1 MAHLLSQN
9 VWLIPCYALIGAT
22 LALPWSPGLVR
33 RTGPRPAGYINVI
46 LSFMALIHSLGALL
60 DLWGQS
66 AIVESFVWLK
76 AAGLTITLDLE
87 ASSLT
92 LGACVVIASLNLLA
106 QLYAIAYLE
115 MDWGWARFY
124 SLMGLFE
131 AGLCFLVLCNSLFFS
146 YVILEILTLG
156 TYLIVGFWYN
166 QSLVVTGA
174 RDAFLTKRVGDLV
187 LLMGVVALL
196 PIAGTW
202 NFTDLAQWAATANLD
217 PTVATLL
224 ACALIAGPIAK
235 CAQFPLHL
243 WLDEAMEGPYPAT
256 ILRNTLVVST
266 GAWVLIKIMP
276 VVALSTFATQA
287 ILITGA
293 ATAVGA
299 SAISIA
305 QIDVKRVLS
314 YLTSAYLGLV
324 FIAIGVGASQTALMM
339 LFVFVLGMAL
349 LVMGTG
355 SIVLNNITQNL
366 TQMGGLWVR
375 RPITGLCVAIG
386 GLSILALPP
395 LGGFWAIV
403 PLADRLWQLEP
414 SLLAVVLLTNAAIG
428 ISVARLFGLMFGGV
442 ATEWTRRS
450 PEGLWLLV
458 LPTTGLAGIVLH
470 VPILFAAWGI
480 LPQINTLAPSIG
492 AIVTWSSLLGLT
504 IGSVLYL
511 APTANPPVT
520 LVPQPLRD
528 FLAYDFYT
536 PQLYKLLVVWPVNQL
551 SRLISWLDR
560 YIVDGVVNLVGVA
573 AVFSGE
579 SLKYNTSG
587 RSQFYVLSIV
597 LSIALFVLIMGLPAL
612 HLISAGL

>member
-1 MAHLLSQN
+1 MTHLLSQN
-9 VWLIPCYALIGAT
+9 VWLIPCYALVGAM

-33 RTGPRPAGYINVI
+33 HTGPRPAGYINVI
-46 LSFMALIHSLGALL
+46 LSVMALVHSLGALL

-66 AIVESFVWLK
+66 AMTESFVWLE

-87 ASSLT
+87 VSSLT

-106 QLYAIAYLE
+106 QIYAIAYLE

-131 AGLCFLVLCNSLFFS
+131 AGLCFLALCNSLFFS

-174 RDAFLTKRVGDLV
+174 RDAFLTKRVGDLI

-202 NFTDLAQWAATANLD
+202 NFTDLAQWAATAQLD

-256 ILRNTLVVST
+256 ILRNTLVVAT

-276 VVALSTFATQA
+276 VVALSGLATQVV
-287 ILITGA
+287 LITGA
-293 ATAVGA
+293 ATAIGA

-324 FIAIGVGASQTALMM
+324 FIAIGTGATQTALMM
-339 LFVFVLGMAL
+339 LFVFILSMAL
-349 LVMGTG
+349 LVMATG
-355 SIVLNNITQNL
+355 NIVLNNITQNL

-386 GLSILALPP
+386 GLSLLALPP
-395 LGGFWAIV
+395 LGGFWALV
-403 PLADRLWQLEP
+403 PLADHLWQAHP
-414 SLLAVVLLTNAAIG
+414 SLLAVVLATNGLIG
-428 ISVARLFGLMFGGV
+428 MSVARLFGRMFGGAV
-442 ATEWTRRS
+442 TDWTRRS
-450 PEGLWLLV
+450 AEGLWLMV
-458 LPTTGLAGIVLH
+458 LPTTALAGITLH
-470 VPILFAAWGI
+470 VPIFFAAWDI
-480 LPQINTLAPSIG
+480 LPQLGDLAPSIA

-504 IGSVLYL
+504 IGSLLYL
-511 APTANPPVT
+511 APSANPPVT

-536 PQLYKLLVVWPVNQL
+536 PQLYKILVVWPIDQL
-551 SRLISWLDR
+551 SKLISWLDR

-573 AVFSGE
+573 AVFGGE

-597 LSIALFVLIMGLPAL
+597 LSVAIFVLIMGLPAL
-612 HLISAGL
+612 RLLSAGL

>member
-46 LSFMALIHSLGALL
+46 LSVMALIHSLGALL

-428 ISVARLFGLMFGGV
+428 ISIARLFGLMFGGV

-612 HLISAGL
+612 RLISAGL